1 AGAARQFRGLA
12 AYDPFI
18 EEAHHARKRDAPS
31 GTAIMLR
38 DILRRETGRDDVPVA
53 STRAG
58 HIPGT
63 HRVGFDS
70 VGDEILLTHTA
81 RSRDGFAAGAL
92 LAARWIM
99 GRRRSEERR
108 GGEEGERGGW

>member
-1 AGAARQFRGLA
+1 MARGRGSGSAAGRERRATLVYGPNFSIGVNLFYRVVAGAARQFRGLA

-70 VGDEILLTHTA
+70 VGDEILLT
-81 RSRDGFAAGAL
+81 
-92 LAARWIM
+92 
-99 GRRRSEERR
+99 
-108 GGEEGERGGW
+108 